1 MNEARSKP
9 DLVVMDAVAC
19 CLLLAHELIGY
30 WISEISPTSAAS
42 RTSLGGEVVELAV
55 RRYLLSAQ

>member
-19 CLLLAHELIGY
+19 CLLPVASSRINWIMDIGDF
-30 WISEISPTSAAS
+30 AD
-42 RTSLGGEVVELAV
+42 
-55 RRYLLSAQ
+55 